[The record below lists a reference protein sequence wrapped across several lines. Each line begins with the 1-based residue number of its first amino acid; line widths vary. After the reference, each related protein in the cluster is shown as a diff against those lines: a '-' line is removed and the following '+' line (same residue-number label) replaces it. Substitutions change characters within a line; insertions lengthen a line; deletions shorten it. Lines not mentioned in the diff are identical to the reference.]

1 MSKRLFSLIV
11 TGIMAVSLLAGCGAG
26 SEENQTGDSTQSAQA
41 AGADL
46 FKLEPMEPY
55 TDTDLDWTDDN
66 SRVSREHDSPD
77 QREVE
82 LLSTTVDDW
91 DSVSTV
97 YIGYPIWWAVAAWPI
112 DSFIEANE
120 FAGKTVI
127 PFCTSSSSGLGL

>member
-1 MSKRLFSLIV
+1 MI
-11 TGIMAVSLLAGCGAG
+11 A
-26 SEENQTGDSTQSAQA
+26 EA

-82 LLSTTVDDW
+82 LLSTTVDDL

-97 YIGYPIWWAVAAWPI
+97 YIGYHVRR
-112 DSFIEANE
+112 FQ
-120 FAGKTVI
+120 
-127 PFCTSSSSGLGL
+127 L